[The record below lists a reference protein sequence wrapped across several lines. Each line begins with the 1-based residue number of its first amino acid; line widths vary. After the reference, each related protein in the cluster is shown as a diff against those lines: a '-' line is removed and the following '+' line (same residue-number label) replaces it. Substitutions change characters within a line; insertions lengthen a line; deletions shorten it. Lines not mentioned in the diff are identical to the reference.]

1 MSSSHYKNLYALI
14 SALSEGVQKMEQ
26 GKLNPL
32 QVELLLNDAR
42 SLHER
47 LAVIQ
52 YLSAEREV
60 KSNENTDSKK
70 DKKKS
75 SSISIQFGAI
85 ESKEEPV
92 KQIDLEESI
101 DEVLESNEQ
110 PIEKESNKVDNSS
123 SSSINDRFAQ
133 MDSSSLA
140 DKLGKQPIENL
151 FSAIG
156 LNERFS
162 FTEELFNG
170 DSNCYQQELETLN
183 SMNSLQDAMNYINNE
198 LVKKFNWELKGNAEQ
213 TFIALVER
221 RFL

>member
-52 YLSAEREV
+52 YLSAEHEV

-85 ESKEEPV
+85 ESKRN
-92 KQIDLEESI
+92 Q
-101 DEVLESNEQ
+101 
-110 PIEKESNKVDNSS
+110 
-123 SSSINDRFAQ
+123 
-133 MDSSSLA
+133 
-140 DKLGKQPIENL
+140 
-151 FSAIG
+151 
-156 LNERFS
+156 
-162 FTEELFNG
+162 
-170 DSNCYQQELETLN
+170 
-183 SMNSLQDAMNYINNE
+183 
-198 LVKKFNWELKGNAEQ
+198 
-213 TFIALVER
+213 
-221 RFL
+221 

>member
-52 YLSAEREV
+52 YLSAEQEV

-70 DKKKS
+70 DKKRS
-75 SSISIQFGAI
+75 SSISIQFGTI

-151 FSAIG
+151 FSVIG

-183 SMNSLQDAMNYINNE
+183 SMNSLQDAMKYINNE
-198 LVKKFNWELKGNAEQ
+198 LVKKFNWELKGNSEK

>member
-14 SALSEGVQKMEQ
+14 SALSEGVQEMEQ

-32 QVELLLNDAR
+32 QVELLNDAR

-52 YLSAEREV
+52 YLSAEQGV

-170 DSNCYQQELETLN
+170 DSSVISKNRN
-183 SMNSLQDAMNYINNE
+183 
-198 LVKKFNWELKGNAEQ
+198 
-213 TFIALVER
+213 
-221 RFL
+221 